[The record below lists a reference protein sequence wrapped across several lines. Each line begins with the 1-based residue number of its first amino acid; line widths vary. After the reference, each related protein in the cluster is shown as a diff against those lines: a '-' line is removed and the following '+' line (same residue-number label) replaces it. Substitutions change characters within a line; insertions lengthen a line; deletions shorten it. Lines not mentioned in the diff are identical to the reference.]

1 MRDLVERLAE
11 APSLEETRALLQGIV
26 EGARRARPPAD
37 EGRRLLDALVFNPG
51 LQATL
56 QTGNAI
62 DHLLGLLPAD
72 EWDALFG
79 AAVAQHLPRLLTELI
94 DGRVDVHHPPLLRL
108 LPEGRPK
115 ALFEALKAIDAC
127 LQRSDEATRRIKGMR
142 ACLIQAD
149 IYRRLQ
155 SATGFWQRR
164 PLPPCILDDE
174 PILRLKQAGDTDALP
189 QTYEAQVNRLQS
201 ADLRHCLAT
210 LHEAIS
216 QPLRMRPEDAGKTF
230 KVRAPLRLG
239 ISSANASDNHI
250 RSKEQGGKTLNA
262 GIDLQ
267 FDGDAAPTAPLAVT
281 ARRLDEPRLLLRS
294 LSRGFDADFELHN
307 RGDAAAQAELF
318 FAYRRGG
325 DEALRLVK
333 QALVHSGIVGEE
345 STDVLGDIMA
355 FTDGGGLEVTTESR
369 ILQGSGLGTSS
380 ILAAAILKALY
391 RLSGDPASIPANEY
405 PRLYDQSVLLEQS
418 LGLNS
423 GWQDAR
429 GACGGPSAVKDFYAP
444 PTDALPTPQMRFVE
458 VDADAFNERVL
469 LFDTGISRAAT
480 RGLNVV
486 LDAYLSRDP
495 KRYGAI
501 RESLAIHDDM
511 VQALEAADYPALG
524 NLATRYWQLRC
535 ILDPGATNGD
545 IQHLFK
551 APELADLSEGG
562 MLTGAGGG
570 GFGLIVARDGCAEAL
585 RRRLEGL
592 KKQAAYASS
601 GLVRYR
607 LNADG
612 LRLEE

>member
-11 APSLEETRALLQGIV
+11 APSLEQTCDLLQRIV
-26 EGARRARPPAD
+26 DGARRAAAED
-37 EGRRLLDALVFNPG
+37 KRRFLEALVFNPG
-51 LQATL
+51 LQETL
-56 QTGNAI
+56 ETGAAV
-62 DHLLGLLPAD
+62 DHLLGLMPDD
-72 EWDALFG
+72 EWDSLFG
-79 AAVAQHLPRLLTELI
+79 EAVAEALPGLLTRLI
-94 DGRVDVHHPPLLRL
+94 ERRADVHHPPVLRL
-108 LPEGRPK
+108 LPGGRPK
-115 ALFEALKAIDAC
+115 ALLESLKAIDAS
-127 LQRSDEATRRIKGMR
+127 LRQSDEGTRRLRGMR
-142 ACLIQAD
+142 AALVQAEL
-149 IYRRLQ
+149 YRRLNGT
-155 SATGFWQRR
+155 AGFWQRR
-164 PLPPCILDDE
+164 ALPPCVLDDQE
-174 PILRLKQAGDTDALP
+174 IIGLKKAGDTAALP
-189 QTYEAQVNRLQS
+189 AAYEAQVNRLQG
-201 ADLRHCLAT
+201 ADLRLCLAS
-210 LHEAIS
+210 LHEAVA
-216 QPLRMRPEDAGKTF
+216 QPLRMRPEDADKTF
-230 KVRAPLRLG
+230 TVRAPLRMG

-267 FDGDAAPTAPLAVT
+267 FDNDEAPSAPLTVT

-294 LSRGFDADFELHN
+294 LSRGFDADFELHA
-307 RGDAAAQAELF
+307 RGDAATQADLF

-333 QALVHSGIVGEE
+333 QALVHSGIVGED
-345 STDVLGDIMA
+345 STDVLADITA
-355 FTDGGGLEVTTESR
+355 FTGGGGLELTTESR

-391 RLSGDPASIPANEY
+391 RLSRDPASVPENEY

-444 PTDALPTPQMRFVE
+444 PTDGLPAPQMRFVD

-495 KRYGAI
+495 GRYGAI
-501 RESLAIHDDM
+501 RESLAIHDEM

-524 NLATRYWQLRC
+524 RLATRYWQLRC
-535 ILDPGATNGD
+535 VLDPGATNGE
-545 IQHLFK
+545 IQHLFE

-570 GFGLIVARDGCAEAL
+570 GFGLIVARDGCADQL
-585 RRRLEGL
+585 RARLSGL
-592 KKQAAYASS
+592 KEQAAYANS

-607 LNADG
+607 LNAGG